1 MANSMTYDS
10 KSFIAGNKRLF
21 IHSAAIHYFR
31 FPKEEW
37 REVLWKAKLAGI
49 TCIDTYFAW
58 NVHEPQEGIW
68 NFEEEADCDAF
79 LSLCH
84 ELGLQVIARPGPYI
98 CAEWDFGGFPWW
110 LNNKE
115 KMRYRAYDPRFLSYV
130 DRYFDKLI
138 PIIAKHQVT
147 KGGSVIL
154 VQVEN
159 EYQHLA
165 SDEEGK
171 EYLEYL
177 RDGLRSRGIEVPLIT
192 CEGAVEGAVEC
203 ANFWSGA
210 DRAYDKLRQKQPDT
224 PKIVTEF
231 WTGWFER
238 WGGPRA
244 DHKTAAL
251 LERRIMEVL
260 RAGFTGLNHYMFC
273 GGTNFGSY
281 GGRTVDASDVFNVT
295 SYDYDAPL
303 SEYLAY
309 TPKYQAV
316 KRLGYFIQSMYDF
329 FVQSEE
335 RAADVKMS
343 CEGRVRKRIHGETA
357 LYFVEHTSDE
367 RMSVHFTTETGETY
381 QVTVNPGEIAPV
393 LIDLPILS
401 GWKLTYNAYLGGFH
415 EIEGIP
421 TLVVFS
427 DEGQR
432 SRMRFKTETELQ
444 FEAPA
449 SVLCYRGQEP
459 GVLEL
464 ELVHFETPQIIRLSD
479 GIRQLRIIVVSTRMM
494 DHVWW
499 LPLEGKNALIIGADG
514 IALENGK
521 PRPEVRSLQTA
532 EMRWYGDQNL
542 FAAPSVQQHADGS
555 CSFMLQGGTAL
566 DPLPKPAGWQ
576 VYREPLEPG
585 ADAVHSSV
593 PLSFSALGQDFGYL
607 LYSAEVHSE
616 EDRWTTMVLPY
627 TQDPVRVFVNG
638 GHRGI
643 LRDTFGTSV
652 QIPLAKGK
660 NRIDLLVQHMGRFNF
675 SFYLGE
681 PKGIYG
687 PVFIDGRR
695 EDLRRNWQA
704 PDGHTVHL
712 DQVHPQA
719 PGMKL
724 RRTFRA
730 SSDEQYL
737 IIGEFSEELY
747 INGKKIN
754 LSPYR
759 SWYKICSADLTPY
772 IREGENTIEMVCF
785 RTPAARLELLAWK
798 REEEIA
804 GWQMR
809 PIKQPPMDGAWE
821 ELHSDASLTG
831 PAWFRCRFSKPSLP
845 KDVRAKLKLR
855 LTGLSK
861 GALWVNERNI
871 GRYWQI
877 GPQEDYKIPLEWLE
891 EENQLLIFD
900 EEGRIP
906 DRIEWLWENISY
918 VR

>member
-343 CEGRVRKRIHGETA
+343 CEGRVRKRIHGETV

-415 EIEGIP
+415 EIEGIL

-427 DEGQR
+427 DDGQR

-479 GIRQLRIIVVSTRMM
+479 GIRQTAHHRRLDTHDGPRMVAAVGRQERPHHRSRWHRFGERQAAAGGSVPANRR
-494 DHVWW
+494 D
-499 LPLEGKNALIIGADG
+499 AL
-514 IALENGK
+514 
-521 PRPEVRSLQTA
+521 VRRS
-532 EMRWYGDQNL
+532 EPVR
-542 FAAPSVQQHADGS
+542 
-555 CSFMLQGGTAL
+555 CSFCAAACGRQLFVHA
-566 DPLPKPAGWQ
+566 AGWNGFGSAAEACGMAG
-576 VYREPLEPG
+576 VSRASGTRRGRG
-585 ADAVHSSV
+585 A
-593 PLSFSALGQDFGYL
+593 FLGA
-607 LYSAEVHSE
+607 AEF
-616 EDRWTTMVLPY
+616 LC
-627 TQDPVRVFVNG
+627 
-638 GHRGI
+638 
-643 LRDTFGTSV
+643 
-652 QIPLAKGK
+652 
-660 NRIDLLVQHMGRFNF
+660 
-675 SFYLGE
+675 LGS
-681 PKGIYG
+681 GFWLC
-687 PVFIDGRR
+687 PVFCR
-695 EDLRRNWQA
+695 
-704 PDGHTVHL
+704 
-712 DQVHPQA
+712 
-719 PGMKL
+719 
-724 RRTFRA
+724 
-730 SSDEQYL
+730 
-737 IIGEFSEELY
+737 
-747 INGKKIN
+747 
-754 LSPYR
+754 
-759 SWYKICSADLTPY
+759 
-772 IREGENTIEMVCF
+772 
-785 RTPAARLELLAWK
+785 
-798 REEEIA
+798 
-804 GWQMR
+804 
-809 PIKQPPMDGAWE
+809 GA
-821 ELHSDASLTG
+821 
-831 PAWFRCRFSKPSLP
+831 
-845 KDVRAKLKLR
+845 
-855 LTGLSK
+855 
-861 GALWVNERNI
+861 
-871 GRYWQI
+871 
-877 GPQEDYKIPLEWLE
+877 
-891 EENQLLIFD
+891 
-900 EEGRIP
+900 
-906 DRIEWLWENISY
+906 
-918 VR
+918 